1 MKQTAVEQL
10 VQEIKLNSKLKEN
23 SKGGISFK
31 IGLSK
36 IDELLNQAKA
46 MEHEQMEFFYKQ
58 GHLNS
63 GCPYALEEV
72 YLKRFEDESND

>member
-1 MKQTAVEQL
+1 MKQTAL
-10 VQEIKLNSKLKEN
+10 NYLIDKLELKVLSQHMPFVDN
-23 SKGGISFK
+23 IISEA
-31 IGLSK
+31 I
-36 IDELLNQAKA
+36 E

-63 GCPYALEEV
+63 GCPYGLEEV

>member
-1 MKQTAVEQL
+1 MKQTAL
-10 VQEIKLNSKLKEN
+10 TYLIDKLELKV
-23 SKGGISFK
+23 
-31 IGLSK
+31 LSK
-36 IDELLNQAKA
+36 HLPFVDNIISEAIE

>member
-1 MKQTAVEQL
+1 MKQTAVKWLEENL
-10 VQEIKLNSKLKEN
+10 LFEPWAEEHFKHNKECWN
-23 SKGGISFK
+23 K
-31 IGLSK
+31 
-36 IDELLNQAKA
+36 AKE

-72 YLKRFEDESND
+72 YLKRFEDESNETFKSE

>member
-1 MKQTAVEQL
+1 MKQTAL
-10 VQEIKLNSKLKEN
+10 NYLIDKLELKVLSQHMPFVDN
-23 SKGGISFK
+23 IISEA
-31 IGLSK
+31 I
-36 IDELLNQAKA
+36 E
-46 MEHEQMEFFYKQ
+46 MEREQMEFFFKQ